1 MAGLI
6 AIGKPALPT
15 GRLGSTER
23 HTTKE
28 DRSLMISSLVVRPLA
43 RAIAVVLIVADT
55 ALATRV
61 PALPD
66 WDEDGSAARS

>member
-6 AIGKPALPT
+6 AIGRPVLPT

-23 HTTKE
+23 HTNKE
-28 DRSLMISSLVVRPLA
+28 DRSLMISSLVIRPLA

>member
-1 MAGLI
+1 MAGPI
-6 AIGKPALPT
+6 AIGGLALPT
-15 GRLGSTER
+15 GRLGSTGR

-28 DRSLMISSLVVRPLA
+28 DRFRMISSLVIRPLA
-43 RAIAVVLIVADT
+43 RAIAVLLIVADT